1 MLGGQRP
8 HKHVFRCCRPMVP
21 KARVPPLP
29 ADGPTSTCSAAGLL
43 CSAAAGLPCG
53 RACRLDLAASSH
65 RGAFEL
71 PMQNGRNWGT
81 SCAKWPLRASKGG
94 LIVQT
99 ATEVVRMRP
108 NCNRS
113 RSGRLAG
120 RRGGGWCRLSARQ
133 AGSRETGGHAK
144 RPPGGGFARGR
155 RACETTARG
164 GFARGGWLAR
174 GGQMC
179 ERRRKAG
186 MCERVSVLRGAGR
199 CERRVSYTA
208 NGDPVGPPSR
218 KGADV
223 VRRSAGARALARR
236 WRSGASGCWPTAPFQ
251 ALP

>member
-1 MLGGQRP
+1 MLGGRWP
-8 HKHVFRCCRPMVP
+8 HKHVFRYG
-21 KARVPPLP
+21 
-29 ADGPTSTCSAAGLL
+29 GPS
-43 CSAAAGLPCG
+43 
-53 RACRLDLAASSH
+53 
-65 RGAFEL
+65 
-71 PMQNGRNWGT
+71 
-81 SCAKWPLRASKGG
+81 LRARMPPRFDGVFTPRRFRASYAEWTQLGNFLRKMAAKG
-94 LIVQT
+94 LKRRT
-99 ATEVVRMRP
+99 YRP

-113 RSGRLAG
+113 CSDASKLQQKSAG
-120 RRGGGWCRLSARQ
+120 AAGGGGEMGGWRRLSARQ
-133 AGSRETGGHAK
+133 AGSRESGEHAK
-144 RPPGGGFARGR
+144 RPPVGGRARGR

-179 ERRRKAG
+179 ERRRRAG
-186 MCERVSVLRGAGR
+186 MCERVSVLRRAGR

-236 WRSGASGCWPTAPFQ
+236 WRPGASGCWPTAPFQ

>member
-1 MLGGQRP
+1 MAPQARVPLLPANGPKSTCSAVACRWP
-8 HKHVFRCCRPMVP
+8 HKHVFRRRSPLFRRRRP
-21 KARVPPLP
+21 
-29 ADGPTSTCSAAGLL
+29 
-43 CSAAAGLPCG
+43 
-53 RACRLDLAASSH
+53 
-65 RGAFEL
+65 
-71 PMQNGRNWGT
+71 
-81 SCAKWPLRASKGG
+81 PLRARMPSRSGGVLAPRRFRTSYAEWTQLGIFLRKMAAKG
-94 LIVQT
+94 LKRRT
-99 ATEVVRMRP
+99 YRP

-113 RSGRLAG
+113 CSDASKLQQKSAG
-120 RRGGGWCRLSARQ
+120 AAGGGGEMGGWRRLSARQ
-133 AGSRETGGHAK
+133 AGSRESGGHAK
-144 RPPGGGFARGR
+144 RPPVGGRARGR

-164 GFARGGWLAR
+164 GFARGGRLAR

-179 ERRRKAG
+179 ERRR
-186 MCERVSVLRGAGR
+186 RAGR